1 MGCHEADQVFTGNN
15 QDSNKLLLLQ
25 QADGLTLEE
34 RLIKTIVS
42 LGAALDS
49 DLAFFFHLDQ
59 AKNKVGAYYSQHQQ
73 DEPQWHKMQW
83 QVTGEVAALF
93 TQQTD
98 NWEKDIHRLL
108 LGVISKKR
116 VASLLFRRVNL
127 AQNLP
132 GLMGIA
138 SFEPKIFNPNKG
150 AMLDL
155 IANGIG
161 DLWENHDLK
170 ISSQQMGREM
180 DALIKFSKYLSSNTG
195 EMELVLEQV
204 LNELKNII
212 EVESCGVLLYDQDKQ
227 ELVLQKPAFGYGDDK
242 FTAYSLSTETKQ
254 QQGIGVAIKVFLTGE
269 AYVCNSIDRD
279 QVTNRR
285 LAEAYG
291 VRNSLTVPLIVDNR
305 RVGVLHAINKKTSYF
320 TDSDVR
326 LLELLGYQMAKVIEN
341 VRLFGQ
347 IEAKNDLLRHSMDIH
362 SQLTR
367 MVLKEKNLEEIIF
380 RLGQLIGRDVI
391 VQDQFFKVLGYSFAA
406 EQDQLPV
413 VEKAM
418 AEDLWQKADFR
429 KLINLVNNSKQPVL
443 LPCYPDYG
451 LTRMRLIAP
460 ITVGNSI
467 LGYVSILEDGQ
478 GKLGEQHYL
487 AIEHAVTV
495 FTLKM
500 MQQKIAYDVEER
512 IKGEFLEDLLN
523 GNYRSVKDIIQRAAY
538 FGYDMREPFQVMV
551 VDIDNFSEYVKK
563 QQGNE
568 YQLANLK
575 RKVFE
580 VVTNCLNE
588 RLPAAM
594 VGSRSDTFVVVAPY
608 SPKKAISK
616 PEAVADYI
624 RSRVKY
630 LLEDVTVS
638 IGIGKISSG
647 IEEIES
653 SYQEARRAVTIG
665 KKFGKK
671 DEVIRY
677 DSLGAYKILFAVEG
691 NEELDKFSSQTLGA
705 LLDYDQDK
713 NANLIQTLNGYLT
726 NNCNNQKTADSLF
739 IHLNTLKYRLQK
751 IQDITGRDLNDPEER
766 LNLQLALKVL
776 EIKKL

>member
-1 MGCHEADQVFTGNN
+1 VGGHEADQFLAGNN
-15 QDSNKLLLLQ
+15 QNDSNIVPLS

-34 RLIKTIVS
+34 RLVKTIVS
-42 LGAALDS
+42 LQAALDS
-49 DLAFFFHLDQ
+49 DLAFFFQLDQ
-59 AKNKVGAYYSQHQQ
+59 AKNEVTAYYSQCRQ
-73 DEPQWHKMQW
+73 DEPQWQKLQW
-83 QVTGEVAALF
+83 QVNEEVAALF
-93 TQQTD
+93 TQHTA
-98 NWEKDIHRLL
+98 NWERDMHRLL

-116 VASLLFRRVNL
+116 VVSLLCRRVNL
-127 AQNLP
+127 LQNPP
-132 GLMGIA
+132 GLVGAA
-138 SFEPKIFNPNKG
+138 SFEPKVFNPNKG
-150 AMLDL
+150 AMLEITADG
-155 IANGIG
+155 IA
-161 DLWENHDLK
+161 DLWEKHALK
-170 ISSQQMGREM
+170 IASQQLGREM
-180 DALIKFSKYLSSNTG
+180 DALIRFSKHFSSNTG

-212 EVESCGVLLYDQDKQ
+212 DVESCGVLLYDQDKQ

-242 FTAYSLSTETKQ
+242 FIAYSLSTETKQ
-254 QQGIGVAIKVFLTGE
+254 QQGIGVATKVFLTGE
-269 AYVCNSIDRD
+269 PYVCNSVDRD

-305 RVGVLHAINKKTSYF
+305 RVGVLHAVNKKTGYF
-320 TDSDVR
+320 TGNDVR
-326 LLELLGYQMAKVIEN
+326 LLELLGYQMAKVMEN

-347 IEAKNDLLRHSMDIH
+347 IAAKNDLLRHSMDIH

-367 MVLKEKNLEEIIF
+367 MVLKEKKLEEIIF

-406 EQDQLPV
+406 EQEQLPV

-429 KLINLVNNSKQPVL
+429 KLMNLVNNSKQPVL
-443 LPCYPDYG
+443 LPSYPDYG
-451 LTRMRLIAP
+451 LTRTRLIAP
-460 ITVGNSI
+460 ITVANSI

-538 FGYDMREPFQVMV
+538 FGYDLRDSFQVLV

-568 YQLANLK
+568 FQLSKLK

-580 VVTNCLNE
+580 VVSNSLNE
-588 RLPAAM
+588 RLPASM

-608 SPKKAISK
+608 APKKSSAK
-616 PEAVADYI
+616 PEAVAEYI

-630 LLEDVTVS
+630 LLGDFTVS
-638 IGIGKISSG
+638 IGIGQATGSV
-647 IEEIES
+647 EEIAR
-653 SYQEARRAVTIG
+653 SYHEARRAVTIG
-665 KKFGKK
+665 KRFGKT
-671 DEVIRY
+671 DQVIRY

-691 NEELDKFSSQTLGA
+691 DEELDKFSSQTLGA
-705 LLDYDQDK
+705 LMEYDQEK
-713 NANLIQTLNGYLT
+713 NANLIQSLSSYLA

-751 IQDITGRDLNDPEER
+751 IQDITGLDLNDPEER